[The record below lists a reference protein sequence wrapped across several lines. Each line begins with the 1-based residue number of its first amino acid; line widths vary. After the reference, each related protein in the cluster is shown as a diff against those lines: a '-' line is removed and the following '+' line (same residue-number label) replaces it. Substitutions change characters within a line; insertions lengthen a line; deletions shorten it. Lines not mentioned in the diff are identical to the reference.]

1 MIIRPATRADIPS
14 MLLLTDNTPMASR
27 WTRAQYERLYET
39 DAPRRVTLIC
49 QEHREEDL
57 RKEDGFAKKSSDEQ
71 HFDEQHNKV
80 QGLITALVVADE
92 WEIENVVVAVEVR
105 RRGHATRLLRELIDM
120 ARVENARAIFL
131 EVRESNTAA
140 RQLYKNAGFH
150 ETGRRPRYYSD
161 PAEDA
166 ILYRHAIT

>member
-14 MLLLTDNTPMASR
+14 MLLLTDKTPMASR
-27 WTRAQYERLYET
+27 WPRAQYERLYET

-49 QEHREEDL
+49 EEHSEEDHPE
-57 RKEDGFAKKSSDEQ
+57 EDGFAKQSSDEQ

-80 QGLITALVVADE
+80 RGLITALVVADE
-92 WEIENVVVAVEVR
+92 WEVENVVVAVEVR
-105 RRGHATRLLRELIDM
+105 RRGHATRLLSALIDI
-120 ARVENARAIFL
+120 ARAENARAIFL

-150 ETGRRPRYYSD
+150 ESGHRPRYYSN

-166 ILYRHAIT
+166 ILYRHAIA

>member
-14 MLLLTDNTPMASR
+14 MLLLTDKTPMASR
-27 WTRAQYERLYET
+27 WPRAQYERLYET

-49 QEHREEDL
+49 EEHSEEDHPE
-57 RKEDGFAKKSSDEQ
+57 EDGFAKQSSDEQ

-80 QGLITALVVADE
+80 RGLITALVVADE
-92 WEIENVVVAVEVR
+92 WEVENVVVAVEVR
-105 RRGHATRLLRELIDM
+105 RRGHATRLLSALIDI
-120 ARVENARAIFL
+120 ARAENARAIFL

-150 ETGRRPRYYSD
+150 ESGHRPRYYSD

-166 ILYRHAIT
+166 ILYRHAIA

>member
-27 WTRAQYERLYET
+27 WRRAQYERLYET
-39 DAPRRVTLIC
+39 DAPRRVTLIF

-92 WEIENVVVAVEVR
+92 WEIENVVGAVEVR
-105 RRGHATRLLRELIDM
+105 RRGHATVLLSELIDM
-120 ARVENARAIFL
+120 A
-131 EVRESNTAA
+131 
-140 RQLYKNAGFH
+140 
-150 ETGRRPRYYSD
+150 
-161 PAEDA
+161 PAKK
-166 ILYRHAIT
+166 HTPTF